1 MHPELNARERAFL
14 SLDGLS
20 VGDALGERFF
30 GPPAEAVRRIS
41 AREVPPGPWRYTD
54 DTEMALSIVEV
65 LLQRDV
71 LDPDRL
77 ASRFAQ
83 RYDPSRGYGGGAH
96 GLLQSYRRGVPW
108 QRGAPAL
115 FGGTGS
121 FGNGSAM
128 RVAPLGAYL
137 ADDLDAVTAQ
147 AERSAAVTHA
157 HPEGK
162 AGAIAVAV
170 GAATAYQQSVA
181 GSLDAAPLFAQVL
194 ARTPEGATRQRI
206 EKAAALPASTPSDRV
221 AGQLGSGQEVSCQ
234 DTVPFVIWCA
244 AHTLGDYEA
253 AFWKTVSG
261 LGDRD
266 TTCAMVGG
274 IVALSSRSIPP
285 AWLAA
290 REPLPEL
297 GPHEE

>member
-1 MHPELNARERAFL
+1 
-14 SLDGLS
+14 
-20 VGDALGERFF
+20 
-30 GPPAEAVRRIS
+30 
-41 AREVPPGPWRYTD
+41 
-54 DTEMALSIVEV
+54 
-65 LLQRDV
+65 
-71 LDPDRL
+71 
-77 ASRFAQ
+77 
-83 RYDPSRGYGGGAH
+83 
-96 GLLQSYRRGVPW
+96 
-108 QRGAPAL
+108 
-115 FGGTGS
+115 
-121 FGNGSAM
+121 
-128 RVAPLGAYL
+128 
-137 ADDLDAVTAQ
+137 
-147 AERSAAVTHA
+147 VTHA